1 MVFTAKF
8 AGLPC
13 WPLAIYA
20 AKAQAQRV
28 DLAESSDTSEERQL
42 DPTERRLERAREE
55 GQFAQ
60 SRDLTTF
67 LVLVLFAGCL
77 LGLGGSLMKG
87 LVNLVQQGLTFGSG
101 QDWQDHL
108 AEWASGPLMISLM
121 WVSAIVIPLWL
132 VSAIA
137 PLAMVKFQPVWAFKL
152 NPGRLDPFEGL
163 GRMFSSQT
171 VAEVFKNILKV
182 IIVFGVGVVY
192 VMGLVGQISVLSRQD
207 LNQALHNSVGLIE
220 TGLLLLLLPVLVVA
234 AVDVFIQWF
243 NFSKRMKMS
252 QEELKQEMKESEG
265 SPELKNR
272 LRQRQRQIATS
283 RMMSALEKADVVL
296 ANPDHFSVALRYDAE
311 KMRAPIVVAKG
322 MDEIALMIQKVAIEN
337 QVPVA
342 RIPPLAR
349 LLHRHLKVGEPIP
362 APLFE
367 VVAKVLA
374 WAYEIKQ
381 AAASDEL
388 PLPEIGTLPDL
399 ETKPAA

>member
-1 MVFTAKF
+1 M
-8 AGLPC
+8 
-13 WPLAIYA
+13 
-20 AKAQAQRV
+20 
-28 DLAESSDTSEERQL
+28 AESSDTSEEKQL

-77 LGLGGSLMKG
+77 LGLGAAFMKG
-87 LVNLVQQGLTFGSG
+87 MVTLVEQGLTFGPSEN
-101 QDWQDHL
+101 WQEHL
-108 AEWASGPLMISLM
+108 AEWASGPLTSVFM
-121 WVSAIVIPLWL
+121 WIFAIVVPLWL
-132 VSAIA
+132 ISAVA

-152 NPGRLDPFEGL
+152 NPDRLDPFAGL
-163 GRMFSSQT
+163 GRIFSTQT
-171 VAEVFKNILKV
+171 LTEVGKNILKV
-182 IIVFGVGVVY
+182 IIVFGVGIVY
-192 VMGLVGQISVLSRQD
+192 VVGLVGQISVLSRQD
-207 LNQALHNSVGLIE
+207 LNQALSNSLGLIQ

-234 AVDVFIQWF
+234 AVDVVIQWF
-243 NFSKRMKMS
+243 NFSKQMKMS
-252 QEELKQEMKESEG
+252 QEEMKQEMKESEG

-296 ANPDHFSVALRYDAE
+296 ANPDHYSVALRYDAE

-322 MDEIALMIQKVAIEN
+322 MDEMALMIQRVAKEN

-374 WAYEIKQ
+374 WAYELKQ
-381 AAASDEL
+381 AAESEEL

-399 ETKPAA
+399 ETKPAS

>member
-1 MVFTAKF
+1 M
-8 AGLPC
+8 
-13 WPLAIYA
+13 
-20 AKAQAQRV
+20 
-28 DLAESSDTSEERQL
+28 AESSDSSEEKQL

-67 LVLVLFAGCL
+67 LVLILFAGCL
-77 LGLGGSLMKG
+77 LGFGASLMKG
-87 LVNLVQQGLTFGSG
+87 MVALVQQGLTFGSG
-101 QDWQDHL
+101 QDWQEHL
-108 AEWASGPLMISLM
+108 AEWASGPLVTSLM
-121 WVSAIVIPLWL
+121 WVAAIVIPLWL
-132 VSAIA
+132 VSTIA

-152 NPGRLDPFEGL
+152 NPARLDPFEGL
-163 GRMFSSQT
+163 GRIFSTQT
-171 VAEVFKNILKV
+171 LTELAKNILKV
-182 IIVFGVGVVY
+182 IIVFGVGIVY
-192 VMGLVGQISVLSRQD
+192 VVGLVGQISVLSRQD
-207 LNQALHNSVGLIE
+207 FHQALSNSLGLIQ
-220 TGLLLLLLPVLVVA
+220 TGLFLLLLPVLVVA
-234 AVDVFIQWF
+234 AVDVVIQWF
-243 NFSKRMKMS
+243 NFSNRMKMS
-252 QEELKQEMKESEG
+252 QEEMKQEMKESEG

-296 ANPDHFSVALRYDAE
+296 ANPDHYSVALRYDAE

-322 MDEIALMIQKVAIEN
+322 MDEMALFIQRLANEN

-349 LLHRHLKVGEPIP
+349 LLHKHLKVGEPIP

-381 AAASDEL
+381 ATSTDEL
-388 PLPEIGTLPDL
+388 PLPEIGALPDL
-399 ETKPAA
+399 ELGAKASAN

>member
-1 MVFTAKF
+1 
-8 AGLPC
+8 
-13 WPLAIYA
+13 
-20 AKAQAQRV
+20 
-28 DLAESSDTSEERQL
+28 
-42 DPTERRLERAREE
+42 
-55 GQFAQ
+55 
-60 SRDLTTF
+60 
-67 LVLVLFAGCL
+67 
-77 LGLGGSLMKG
+77 MKG
-87 LVNLVQQGLTFGSG
+87 MVTLVQQGLSFGSG
-101 QDWQDHL
+101 QNWQEHL
-108 AEWASGPLMISLM
+108 IEWASGPLMNTLM
-121 WVSAIVIPLWL
+121 WVMAIVIPLWL

-152 NPGRLDPFEGL
+152 NLGRLDPIEGV
-163 GRMFSSQT
+163 GRMFSTQT
-171 VAEVFKNILKV
+171 LAEVFKNILKV
-182 IIVFGVGVVY
+182 IIVFGVGVFY
-192 VMGLVGQISVLSRQD
+192 VIGLVGQISVLSRQD
-207 LNQALHNSVGLIE
+207 VNQALSNSLGLIE

-243 NFSKRMKMS
+243 NFSKKMKMS

-265 SPELKNR
+265 SPELKQR

-296 ANPDHFSVALRYDAE
+296 ANPDHYSVALRYDAE

-322 MDEIALMIQKVAIEN
+322 MDEMALMIQRVAIDN

-381 AAASDEL
+381 VAASEDL
-388 PLPEIGTLPDL
+388 PLPEIGALPDL
-399 ETKPAA
+399 ETKSAT

>member
-1 MVFTAKF
+1 M
-8 AGLPC
+8 
-13 WPLAIYA
+13 AINA
-20 AKAQAQRV
+20 AKTSLQRIE
-28 DLAESSDTSEERQL
+28 LAESSDTSEEKQL

-77 LGLGGSLMKG
+77 LGLGAAFMKG
-87 LVNLVQQGLTFGSG
+87 MVTLVEQGLTFGPSEN
-101 QDWQDHL
+101 WQEHL
-108 AEWASGPLMISLM
+108 AEWASGPLTSVFM
-121 WVSAIVIPLWL
+121 WIFAIVVPLWL
-132 VSAIA
+132 ISAVA

-152 NPGRLDPFEGL
+152 NPDRLDPFAGL
-163 GRMFSSQT
+163 GRIFSTQT
-171 VAEVFKNILKV
+171 LTEVGKNILKV
-182 IIVFGVGVVY
+182 IIVFGVGIVY
-192 VMGLVGQISVLSRQD
+192 VVGLVGQISVLSRQD
-207 LNQALHNSVGLIE
+207 LNQALSNSLGLIQ

-234 AVDVFIQWF
+234 AVDVVIQWF
-243 NFSKRMKMS
+243 NFSKQMKMS
-252 QEELKQEMKESEG
+252 QEEMKQEMKESEG

-296 ANPDHFSVALRYDAE
+296 ANPDHYSVALRYGAE

-322 MDEIALMIQKVAIEN
+322 MDEMALMIQRVAKEN

-374 WAYEIKQ
+374 WAYELKQ
-381 AAASDEL
+381 AAESEDL

-399 ETKPAA
+399 ETKPAS

>member
-1 MVFTAKF
+1 
-8 AGLPC
+8 
-13 WPLAIYA
+13 LAIYA
-20 AKAQAQRV
+20 GKTKPQKAE
-28 DLAESSDTSEERQL
+28 LAESSDTSEEKQL

-67 LVLVLFAGCL
+67 LILVLFAGCL
-77 LGLGGSLMKG
+77 IGLGGSLMKG
-87 LVNLVQQGLTFGSG
+87 LVLLVQQGLTFGNS
-101 QDWQDHL
+101 QDWQEHL
-108 AEWASGPLMISLM
+108 AEWVNGPLMNTSM
-121 WVSAIVIPLWL
+121 WVLAIVIPLWL
-132 VSAIA
+132 ASAIA

-152 NPGRLDPFEGL
+152 NLGRLDPIEGL
-163 GRMFSSQT
+163 GRLVSTQT
-171 VAEVFKNILKV
+171 LTEVFKNILKV
-182 IIVFGVGVVY
+182 IIVFGVAVVY
-192 VMGLVGQISVLSRQD
+192 IVGLVGQISVLSRQD
-207 LNQALHNSVGLIE
+207 VNQALSNSLDLIK

-234 AVDVFIQWF
+234 AVDVIIQWF

-283 RMMSALEKADVVL
+283 RMMSAMEKADVVL
-296 ANPDHFSVALRYDAE
+296 ANPDHYSVALRYDAE

-322 MDEIALMIQKVAIEN
+322 MDEIALMIQRVANEN

-388 PLPEIGTLPDL
+388 PLPEIGALPDL
-399 ETKPAA
+399 ETKTVS

>member
-1 MVFTAKF
+1 
-8 AGLPC
+8 
-13 WPLAIYA
+13 
-20 AKAQAQRV
+20 
-28 DLAESSDTSEERQL
+28 LAESSDSSEEKQL

-67 LVLVLFAGCL
+67 LVLILFAGCL
-77 LGLGGSLMKG
+77 LGFGASLMKG
-87 LVNLVQQGLTFGSG
+87 MVGLVQQGLTFGSG

-108 AEWASGPLMISLM
+108 AEWASGPLTSTLM
-121 WVSAIVIPLWL
+121 WVAAIVIPLWL
-132 VSAIA
+132 VSTIA

-152 NPGRLDPFEGL
+152 NPARLDPFEGL
-163 GRMFSSQT
+163 GRIFSTQT
-171 VAEVFKNILKV
+171 LTELAKNILKV
-182 IIVFGVGVVY
+182 IIVFGVGIVY
-192 VMGLVGQISVLSRQD
+192 VVGLVGQISVLSRQD
-207 LNQALHNSVGLIE
+207 FHQALSNSLGLIQ
-220 TGLLLLLLPVLVVA
+220 TGLFLLLLPVLVVA
-234 AVDVFIQWF
+234 AVDVVIQWF
-243 NFSKRMKMS
+243 NFSNRMKMS
-252 QEELKQEMKESEG
+252 QEEMKQEMKESEG

-296 ANPDHFSVALRYDAE
+296 ANPDHYSVALRYDAE

-322 MDEIALMIQKVAIEN
+322 MDEIALMIQRVAKEN

-381 AAASDEL
+381 ATAADDL
-388 PLPEIGTLPDL
+388 PLPEIGALPDL
-399 ETKPAA
+399 ETKTAP

>member
-1 MVFTAKF
+1 M
-8 AGLPC
+8 
-13 WPLAIYA
+13 
-20 AKAQAQRV
+20 
-28 DLAESSDTSEERQL
+28 AESSDTGEEKQL

-67 LVLVLFAGCL
+67 LVLVLFAACL
-77 LGLGGSLMKG
+77 LGLGASLMKG
-87 LVNLVQQGLTFGSG
+87 MVTLVQQGLTFGSS

-108 AEWASGPLMISLM
+108 SEWASGPLVSALM
-121 WVSAIVIPLWL
+121 WVAAIVIPLWL

-152 NPGRLDPFEGL
+152 NPDRLDPFAGL
-163 GRMFSSQT
+163 GRIFSTQT
-171 VAEVFKNILKV
+171 LTEVAKNILKV
-182 IIVFGVGVVY
+182 IVVFGVGVVY
-192 VMGLVGQISVLSRQD
+192 VIGLVGQISVLSRQD
-207 LNQALHNSVGLIE
+207 FNQALSNSMGLIQ
-220 TGLLLLLLPVLVVA
+220 TGLFLLLLPVLVVA
-234 AVDVFIQWF
+234 AVDVVIQWF
-243 NFSKRMKMS
+243 NFSKQMKMS
-252 QEELKQEMKESEG
+252 QEEMKQEMKESEG

-296 ANPDHFSVALRYDAE
+296 ANPDHYSVALRYDAE

-322 MDEIALMIQKVAIEN
+322 MDEIALMIQRVAKEN

-342 RIPPLAR
+342 RMPPLAR

-374 WAYEIKQ
+374 WAYEMKQ
-381 AAASDEL
+381 ASDSEAL
-388 PLPEIGTLPDL
+388 PLPEIGNLPDL
-399 ETKPAA
+399 QTKSAP

>member
-1 MVFTAKF
+1 M
-8 AGLPC
+8 
-13 WPLAIYA
+13 AIYA
-20 AKAQAQRV
+20 GKTQAQKAE
-28 DLAESSDTSEERQL
+28 LAESSDTSEEKQL

-67 LVLVLFAGCL
+67 LILVLFAGCL
-77 LGLGGSLMKG
+77 IGLGGSLMKG
-87 LVNLVQQGLTFGSG
+87 LVLLVQQGLTFGNS
-101 QDWQDHL
+101 QDWQEHL
-108 AEWASGPLMISLM
+108 AEWVSGPLMNTSM
-121 WVSAIVIPLWL
+121 WVLAIVIPLWL
-132 VSAIA
+132 ASAIA

-152 NPGRLDPFEGL
+152 NLGRLDPIEGL
-163 GRMFSSQT
+163 GRLVSTQT
-171 VAEVFKNILKV
+171 LTEVFKNILKV
-182 IIVFGVGVVY
+182 IIVFGVAVVY
-192 VMGLVGQISVLSRQD
+192 IVGLVGQISVLSRQD
-207 LNQALHNSVGLIE
+207 VNQALSNSLDLIK

-234 AVDVFIQWF
+234 AVDVIIQWF

-283 RMMSALEKADVVL
+283 RMMSAMEKADVVL
-296 ANPDHFSVALRYDAE
+296 ANPDHYSVALRYDAE

-322 MDEIALMIQKVAIEN
+322 MDEIALMIQRVANEN

-388 PLPEIGTLPDL
+388 PLPEIGALPDL
-399 ETKPAA
+399 ETKTVS

>member
-1 MVFTAKF
+1 M
-8 AGLPC
+8 
-13 WPLAIYA
+13 AIYA
-20 AKAQAQRV
+20 AKTQAQRV
-28 DLAESSDTSEERQL
+28 DLAESSDTSDERQL

-67 LVLVLFAGCL
+67 LILVLFAGCL

-87 LVNLVQQGLTFGSG
+87 LVTLVQQGLTFGNG
-101 QDWQDHL
+101 QDWQEHL
-108 AEWASGPLMISLM
+108 AEWASGPLMNTLM

-132 VSAIA
+132 ASAIA

-152 NPGRLDPFEGL
+152 NLARLDPIEGL
-163 GRMFSSQT
+163 GRLVSSQT
-171 VAEVFKNILKV
+171 LTEVFKNILKV
-182 IIVFGVGVVY
+182 IIVFGVAVVY
-192 VMGLVGQISVLSRQD
+192 IVGLVGQISVLSRQD
-207 LNQALHNSVGLIE
+207 VNQALSNSLDLIK

-234 AVDVFIQWF
+234 AVDVIIQWF
-243 NFSKRMKMS
+243 NFSNRMKMS

-283 RMMSALEKADVVL
+283 RMMSAMEKADVVL
-296 ANPDHFSVALRYDAE
+296 ANPDHYSVALRYDAE

-322 MDEIALMIQKVAIEN
+322 MDEIALMIQRVANEN

-388 PLPEIGTLPDL
+388 PLPEIGALPDL
-399 ETKPAA
+399 ETKTVS

>member
-1 MVFTAKF
+1 MVFTAKI
-8 AGLPC
+8 AGLHC
-13 WPLAIYA
+13 WALAIYA
-20 AKAQAQRV
+20 GRTSHRRTE
-28 DLAESSDTSEERQL
+28 LAESSDTSEEKQL

-67 LVLVLFAGCL
+67 LILVLFAGCL
-77 LGLGGSLMKG
+77 IGLGGSLMKG
-87 LVNLVQQGLTFGSG
+87 LVLLVQQGLTFDNS
-101 QDWQDHL
+101 QDWQEHL
-108 AEWASGPLMISLM
+108 AEWASGPLMNTLM
-121 WVSAIVIPLWL
+121 WVMAIVIPLWL
-132 VSAIA
+132 ASAIA

-152 NPGRLDPFEGL
+152 NLARLDPIEGL
-163 GRMFSSQT
+163 GRLVSSQT
-171 VAEVFKNILKV
+171 LTEVFKNILKV
-182 IIVFGVGVVY
+182 IIVFGVAVVY
-192 VMGLVGQISVLSRQD
+192 IVGLVGQISVLSRQD
-207 LNQALHNSVGLIE
+207 VNQALSNSLDLIK

-234 AVDVFIQWF
+234 AVDVIIQWF
-243 NFSKRMKMS
+243 NFSNRMKMS

-283 RMMSALEKADVVL
+283 RMMSAMEKADVVL
-296 ANPDHFSVALRYDAE
+296 ANPDHYSVALRYDAE

-322 MDEIALMIQKVAIEN
+322 MDEIALMIQRVANEN

-388 PLPEIGTLPDL
+388 PLPEIGALPDL
-399 ETKPAA
+399 ETKTVS

>member
-1 MVFTAKF
+1 M
-8 AGLPC
+8 
-13 WPLAIYA
+13 
-20 AKAQAQRV
+20 
-28 DLAESSDTSEERQL
+28 AESSDTSEEKQL

-77 LGLGGSLMKG
+77 LGLGAAFMKG
-87 LVNLVQQGLTFGSG
+87 MVTLVEQGLTFGPSEN
-101 QDWQDHL
+101 WQEHL
-108 AEWASGPLMISLM
+108 AEWASGPLTSVFM
-121 WVSAIVIPLWL
+121 WIFAIVVPLWL
-132 VSAIA
+132 ISAVA

-152 NPGRLDPFEGL
+152 NPDRLDPFAGL
-163 GRMFSSQT
+163 GRIFSTQT
-171 VAEVFKNILKV
+171 LTEVGKNILKV
-182 IIVFGVGVVY
+182 IIVFGVGIVY
-192 VMGLVGQISVLSRQD
+192 VVGLVGQISVLSRQD
-207 LNQALHNSVGLIE
+207 LNQALSNSLGLIQ

-234 AVDVFIQWF
+234 AVDVVIQWF
-243 NFSKRMKMS
+243 NFSKQMKMS
-252 QEELKQEMKESEG
+252 QEEMKQEMKESEG

-296 ANPDHFSVALRYDAE
+296 ANPDHYSVALRYGAE

-322 MDEIALMIQKVAIEN
+322 MDEMALMIQRVAKEN

-374 WAYEIKQ
+374 WAYELKQ
-381 AAASDEL
+381 AAESEDL

-399 ETKPAA
+399 ETKPAS

>member
-1 MVFTAKF
+1 M
-8 AGLPC
+8 
-13 WPLAIYA
+13 AIYA
-20 AKAQAQRV
+20 GKTKPQKAE
-28 DLAESSDTSEERQL
+28 LAESADTSEEKQL

-67 LVLVLFAGCL
+67 LILVLFAGCL
-77 LGLGGSLMKG
+77 IGLGGSLMKG
-87 LVNLVQQGLTFGSG
+87 LVLLVQQGLTFGNS
-101 QDWQDHL
+101 QDWQEHL
-108 AEWASGPLMISLM
+108 AEWAGGPLMNTLM
-121 WVSAIVIPLWL
+121 WVMAIVIPLWL
-132 VSAIA
+132 ASAIA

-152 NPGRLDPFEGL
+152 NLARLDPIEGL
-163 GRMFSSQT
+163 GRLVSSQT
-171 VAEVFKNILKV
+171 LTEVFKNILKV
-182 IIVFGVGVVY
+182 IIVFGVAVVY
-192 VMGLVGQISVLSRQD
+192 IVGLVGQISVLSRQD
-207 LNQALHNSVGLIE
+207 VNQALSNSLDLIK

-234 AVDVFIQWF
+234 AVDVIIQWF

-283 RMMSALEKADVVL
+283 RMMSAMEKADVVL
-296 ANPDHFSVALRYDAE
+296 ANPDHYSVALRYDAE

-322 MDEIALMIQKVAIEN
+322 MDEIALMIQRVANEN

-388 PLPEIGTLPDL
+388 PLPEIGALPDL
-399 ETKPAA
+399 ETKTVS

>member
-1 MVFTAKF
+1 M
-8 AGLPC
+8 
-13 WPLAIYA
+13 AIYA
-20 AKAQAQRV
+20 AKTQAQRV
-28 DLAESSDTSEERQL
+28 DLAESSDTSDERQL

-67 LVLVLFAGCL
+67 LILVLFAGCL

-87 LVNLVQQGLTFGSG
+87 LVTLVQQGLTFGNG
-101 QDWQDHL
+101 QDWQEHL
-108 AEWASGPLMISLM
+108 AEWASGPLMNTLM

-132 VSAIA
+132 ASAIA

-152 NPGRLDPFEGL
+152 NLGRLDPIEGM
-163 GRMFSSQT
+163 GRIISSQT
-171 VAEVFKNILKV
+171 LTEVFKNILKV
-182 IIVFGVGVVY
+182 IIVFGVAVVY
-192 VMGLVGQISVLSRQD
+192 IVGLVGQISVLSRQD
-207 LNQALHNSVGLIE
+207 FHQALRNSLGLIE

-243 NFSKRMKMS
+243 SFTKRMKMS

-296 ANPDHFSVALRYDAE
+296 ANPDHYSVALRYDAE

-322 MDEIALMIQKVAIEN
+322 MDEIALMIQRVANEN

-388 PLPEIGTLPDL
+388 PLPEIGALPDL

>member
-1 MVFTAKF
+1 M
-8 AGLPC
+8 
-13 WPLAIYA
+13 AIYA
-20 AKAQAQRV
+20 AKTQAQRV

-67 LVLVLFAGCL
+67 LILVLFAGCL

-87 LVNLVQQGLTFGSG
+87 LVLLVQQGLTFGNG
-101 QDWQDHL
+101 QDWQEHL
-108 AEWASGPLMISLM
+108 AEWASGPLMNTLM

-132 VSAIA
+132 ASALA

-152 NPGRLDPFEGL
+152 NLARLDPIEGL
-163 GRMFSSQT
+163 GRLVSSQT
-171 VAEVFKNILKV
+171 LTEVFKNILKV
-182 IIVFGVGVVY
+182 IIVFGVAVVY
-192 VMGLVGQISVLSRQD
+192 ILGLVGQISVLSRQD
-207 LNQALHNSVGLIE
+207 VNQALSNSLDLIK

-234 AVDVFIQWF
+234 AVDVIIQWF
-243 NFSKRMKMS
+243 NFSNRMKMS

-283 RMMSALEKADVVL
+283 RMMSAMEKADVVL
-296 ANPDHFSVALRYDAE
+296 ANPDHYSVALRYDAE

-322 MDEIALMIQKVAIEN
+322 MDEIALMIQRVANEN

-388 PLPEIGTLPDL
+388 PLPEIGALPDL
-399 ETKPAA
+399 ETKTVS

>member
-1 MVFTAKF
+1 M
-8 AGLPC
+8 
-13 WPLAIYA
+13 AIYA
-20 AKAQAQRV
+20 GKTKPQKAE
-28 DLAESSDTSEERQL
+28 LAESSDTSEEKQL

-67 LVLVLFAGCL
+67 LILVLFAGCL
-77 LGLGGSLMKG
+77 IGLGGSLMKG
-87 LVNLVQQGLTFGSG
+87 LVLLVQQGLTFGNS
-101 QDWQDHL
+101 QDWQEHL
-108 AEWASGPLMISLM
+108 AEWVSGPLMNTSM
-121 WVSAIVIPLWL
+121 WVLAIVIPLWL
-132 VSAIA
+132 ASAIA

-152 NPGRLDPFEGL
+152 NLGRLDPIEGL
-163 GRMFSSQT
+163 GRLVSTQT
-171 VAEVFKNILKV
+171 LTEVFKNILKV
-182 IIVFGVGVVY
+182 IIVFGVAVVY
-192 VMGLVGQISVLSRQD
+192 IVGLVGQISVLSRQD
-207 LNQALHNSVGLIE
+207 VNQALSNSLDLIK

-234 AVDVFIQWF
+234 AVDVIIQWF

-283 RMMSALEKADVVL
+283 RMMSAMEKADVVL
-296 ANPDHFSVALRYDAE
+296 ANPDHYSVALRYDAE

-322 MDEIALMIQKVAIEN
+322 MDEIALMIQRVANEN

-388 PLPEIGTLPDL
+388 PLPEIGALPDL
-399 ETKPAA
+399 ETKTVS

>member
-1 MVFTAKF
+1 M
-8 AGLPC
+8 
-13 WPLAIYA
+13 
-20 AKAQAQRV
+20 
-28 DLAESSDTSEERQL
+28 AESSDTSEEKQL

-77 LGLGGSLMKG
+77 LGLGAAFMKG
-87 LVNLVQQGLTFGSG
+87 MVTLVEQGLTFGSSEN
-101 QDWQDHL
+101 WQEHL
-108 AEWASGPLMISLM
+108 AEWASGPLTSVFM
-121 WVSAIVIPLWL
+121 WIFAIVVPLWL
-132 VSAIA
+132 ISAIA

-152 NPGRLDPFEGL
+152 NPDRLDPFAGL
-163 GRMFSSQT
+163 GRIFSTQT
-171 VAEVFKNILKV
+171 LTEVGKNILKV
-182 IIVFGVGVVY
+182 IIVFGVGIVY
-192 VMGLVGQISVLSRQD
+192 VVGLVGQISVLSRQD
-207 LNQALHNSVGLIE
+207 LNQALSNSLGLIQ
-220 TGLLLLLLPVLVVA
+220 TGLFLLLLPVLVVA
-234 AVDVFIQWF
+234 AVDVVIQWF
-243 NFSKRMKMS
+243 NFSKQMKMS
-252 QEELKQEMKESEG
+252 QEEMKQEMKESEG

-296 ANPDHFSVALRYDAE
+296 ANPDHYSVALRYDAE

-322 MDEIALMIQKVAIEN
+322 MDEMALMIQRVAKEN

-374 WAYEIKQ
+374 WAYELKQ
-381 AAASDEL
+381 ATESEEL

-399 ETKPAA
+399 ETKPAS

>member
-1 MVFTAKF
+1 LCRETQ
-8 AGLPC
+8 P
-13 WPLAIYA
+13 
-20 AKAQAQRV
+20 QRV
-28 DLAESSDTSEERQL
+28 ELAESSDSSEEKQL

-67 LVLVLFAGCL
+67 LVLILFVGCL
-77 LGLGGSLMKG
+77 LGFGAALMKG
-87 LVNLVQQGLTFGSG
+87 MVALVQQGLTFGVE

-108 AEWASGPLMISLM
+108 TEWASGPLVTALM
-121 WVSAIVIPLWL
+121 WVAAIMIPLWL
-132 VSAIA
+132 VSTIA
-137 PLAMVKFQPVWAFKL
+137 PLALVKFQPVWAFKL
-152 NPGRLDPFEGL
+152 NPARLDPFEGL
-163 GRMFSSQT
+163 GRIFSTQT
-171 VAEVFKNILKV
+171 LTELAKNILKV
-182 IIVFGVGVVY
+182 IIVFGVGIVY
-192 VMGLVGQISVLSRQD
+192 VIGLVGQISVLSRQD
-207 LNQALHNSVGLIE
+207 FNQALSNSLGLIQ
-220 TGLLLLLLPVLVVA
+220 TGLFLLLLPVLVVA
-234 AVDVFIQWF
+234 AVDVVIQWF
-243 NFSKRMKMS
+243 NFSNRMKMS
-252 QEELKQEMKESEG
+252 QEEMKQEMKESEG

-296 ANPDHFSVALRYDAE
+296 ANPDHYSVALRYDAE

-322 MDEIALMIQKVAIEN
+322 MDEIALMIQRVAKEN

-381 AAASDEL
+381 AAASDDL
-388 PLPEIGTLPDL
+388 PLPEIGSLPDL
-399 ETKPAA
+399 ENKPAP

>member
-1 MVFTAKF
+1 
-8 AGLPC
+8 
-13 WPLAIYA
+13 LAIYA
-20 AKAQAQRV
+20 GKTKPQKAE
-28 DLAESSDTSEERQL
+28 LAESSDTSEEKQL

-67 LVLVLFAGCL
+67 LILVLFAGCL
-77 LGLGGSLMKG
+77 IGLGGSLMKG
-87 LVNLVQQGLTFGSG
+87 LVLLVQQGLTFGNS
-101 QDWQDHL
+101 QDWQEHL
-108 AEWASGPLMISLM
+108 AEWVSGPLMNTSM
-121 WVSAIVIPLWL
+121 WVLAIVIPLWL
-132 VSAIA
+132 ASAIA

-152 NPGRLDPFEGL
+152 NLGRLDPIEGL
-163 GRMFSSQT
+163 GRLVSTQT
-171 VAEVFKNILKV
+171 LTEVFKNILKV
-182 IIVFGVGVVY
+182 IIVFGVAVVY
-192 VMGLVGQISVLSRQD
+192 IVGLVGQISVLSRQD
-207 LNQALHNSVGLIE
+207 VNQALSNSLDLIK

-234 AVDVFIQWF
+234 AVDVIIQWF

-283 RMMSALEKADVVL
+283 RMMSAMEKADVVL
-296 ANPDHFSVALRYDAE
+296 ANPDHYSVALRYDAE

-322 MDEIALMIQKVAIEN
+322 MDEIALMIQRVANEN

-388 PLPEIGTLPDL
+388 PLPEIGALPDL
-399 ETKPAA
+399 ETKTVS

>member
-1 MVFTAKF
+1 M
-8 AGLPC
+8 
-13 WPLAIYA
+13 AIYA
-20 AKAQAQRV
+20 AKTQPQRV
-28 DLAESSDTSEERQL
+28 ELAESSDTSEEKQL

-77 LGLGGSLMKG
+77 LGLGSSLMKG
-87 LVNLVQQGLTFGSG
+87 LVTLVQQGLTFGSG

-108 AEWASGPLMISLM
+108 ADWASGPLMNTLM

-171 VAEVFKNILKV
+171 LAEVFKNILKV

-192 VMGLVGQISVLSRQD
+192 VIGLVGQISVLSRQD
-207 LNQALHNSVGLIE
+207 VNLALHNSVGLIE

-234 AVDVFIQWF
+234 AVDVLIQWF

-296 ANPDHFSVALRYDAE
+296 ANPDHYSVALRYDAE

-322 MDEIALMIQKVAIEN
+322 MDEIALMIQRVANEN
-337 QVPVA
+337 QVPIA

-381 AAASDEL
+381 ATAVDDL
-388 PLPEIGTLPDL
+388 PLPEIGALPDL
-399 ETKPAA
+399 ETKSVL

>member
-1 MVFTAKF
+1 M
-8 AGLPC
+8 
-13 WPLAIYA
+13 AIYA
-20 AKAQAQRV
+20 GKTFHQSIE
-28 DLAESSDTSEERQL
+28 LAESSDSSEEKQL

-67 LVLVLFAGCL
+67 LILVLFAGCL
-77 LGLGGSLMKG
+77 IGLGGSLMKG
-87 LVNLVQQGLTFGSG
+87 LVLLVQQGLTFGNS

-108 AEWASGPLMISLM
+108 AEWASGPLMNTFM
-121 WVSAIVIPLWL
+121 WVMAIVIPLWL
-132 VSAIA
+132 ASAIA

-152 NPGRLDPFEGL
+152 NLARLDPIEGL
-163 GRMFSSQT
+163 GRLVSSQT
-171 VAEVFKNILKV
+171 LTEVFKNILKV
-182 IIVFGVGVVY
+182 IIVFGVAVVY
-192 VMGLVGQISVLSRQD
+192 IVGLVGQISVLSRQD
-207 LNQALHNSVGLIE
+207 VNQALSNSLDLIK

-234 AVDVFIQWF
+234 AVDVIIQWF
-243 NFSKRMKMS
+243 NFSNRMKMS

-283 RMMSALEKADVVL
+283 RMMSAMEKADVVL
-296 ANPDHFSVALRYDAE
+296 ANPDHYSVALRYDAE

-322 MDEIALMIQKVAIEN
+322 MDEIALMIQRVANEN

-381 AAASDEL
+381 ASASDDL
-388 PLPEIGTLPDL
+388 PLPEIGALPDL
-399 ETKPAA
+399 ETKTVS

>member
-1 MVFTAKF
+1 
-8 AGLPC
+8 
-13 WPLAIYA
+13 
-20 AKAQAQRV
+20 
-28 DLAESSDTSEERQL
+28 
-42 DPTERRLERAREE
+42 
-55 GQFAQ
+55 
-60 SRDLTTF
+60 
-67 LVLVLFAGCL
+67 
-77 LGLGGSLMKG
+77 MKG
-87 LVNLVQQGLTFGSG
+87 LVLLVQQGLSFGNA

-108 AEWASGPLMISLM
+108 AEWASGPLMNTLM

-132 VSAIA
+132 VSSIA

-152 NPGRLDPFEGL
+152 NPGRLDPFEGF
-163 GRMFSSQT
+163 GRIFSSQT
-171 VAEVFKNILKV
+171 LSEVLKNILKV

-192 VMGLVGQISVLSRQD
+192 VIGLVGQISVLSRQD
-207 LNQALHNSVGLIE
+207 VHQALHNSVGLIE

-243 NFSKRMKMS
+243 NFSQRMKMS

-296 ANPDHFSVALRYDAE
+296 ANPDHYSVALRYDAE

-322 MDEIALMIQKVAIEN
+322 MDEIALMIQRVAKEN

-349 LLHRHLKVGEPIP
+349 LLHRYLKVGEPIP

-381 AAASDEL
+381 ASEEL
-388 PLPEIGTLPDL
+388 PLPDIGALPDL
-399 ETKPAA
+399 ETKTAA

>member
-1 MVFTAKF
+1 
-8 AGLPC
+8 
-13 WPLAIYA
+13 LAIYA
-20 AKAQAQRV
+20 GKTQAQRV
-28 DLAESSDTSEERQL
+28 DLAESSDTSDERQL

-67 LVLVLFAGCL
+67 LILVLFAGCL

-87 LVNLVQQGLTFGSG
+87 LVTLVQQGLTFGNS
-101 QDWQDHL
+101 QDWQEHL
-108 AEWASGPLMISLM
+108 AEWASGPLMNTLM
-121 WVSAIVIPLWL
+121 WVSAIVLPLWL
-132 VSAIA
+132 ASAIA

-152 NPGRLDPFEGL
+152 NLGRLDPIEGL
-163 GRMFSSQT
+163 GRMISSQT
-171 VAEVFKNILKV
+171 LTEVFKNILKV
-182 IIVFGVGVVY
+182 IIVFGVAVVY
-192 VMGLVGQISVLSRQD
+192 IVGLVGQISVLSRQD
-207 LNQALHNSVGLIE
+207 FHQALRNSLGLIE

-243 NFSKRMKMS
+243 SFTKRMKMS

-296 ANPDHFSVALRYDAE
+296 ANPDHYSVALRYDAE

-322 MDEIALMIQKVAIEN
+322 MDEIALMIQRVANEN

-388 PLPEIGTLPDL
+388 PLPEIGALPDL